1 MRRVSIPCQALRAA
15 SSKSKNKRNRK
26 ASPSQAQAAAAAAL
40 KPMHPIAEA
49 LDLVKSGAKAKFDE
63 TVEVIN
69 ALCFIV
75 VSFLCVV
82 DQGCLYGRRSS
93 LSLIVSGSP
102 L

>member
-1 MRRVSIPCQALRAA
+1 MRRVITPFQALRAA

-63 TVEVIN
+63 TVEVTH
-69 ALCFIV
+69 AL
-75 VSFLCVV
+75 
-82 DQGCLYGRRSS
+82 
-93 LSLIVSGSP
+93 
-102 L
+102 